1 MVDDRFP
8 KFIGALVVFAAALAG
23 PATAQ
28 NALETKLQVCGACH
42 GQNGEP
48 INVTTPIIWGQLTNF
63 LVKQLHDYRAGD
75 RDNPVMKGMAQSL
88 TQEELRPAAM
98 YFTAKM
104 WPAKKTA
111 AAAGAMPGGM
121 EVCQVCHQPG
131 FAGGAPAPRL
141 AGQSYEYLIKA
152 MNDFAS
158 GARNNN
164 MDMVKIMSMLTAD
177 QRDAMA
183 RYIAGL

>member
-8 KFIGALVVFAAALAG
+8 KFIGALVIAAAALAG
-23 PATAQ
+23 PAQAQ
-28 NALETKLQVCGACH
+28 NALEAKLQVCGAWH

-75 RDNPVMKGMAQSL
+75 RDNPIMRGMAQTL

-104 WPAKKTA
+104 WPAKKAGA
-111 AAAGAMPGGM
+111 APGAMPGGM
-121 EVCQVCHQPG
+121 
-131 FAGGAPAPRL
+131 
-141 AGQSYEYLIKA
+141 
-152 MNDFAS
+152 
-158 GARNNN
+158 
-164 MDMVKIMSMLTAD
+164 
-177 QRDAMA
+177 
-183 RYIAGL
+183 